1 MLRKCTIIGGK
12 QLQKKKKRYH
22 FEQRTSS
29 KKGSATSTVVG
40 WNNDREVY
48 IVSSESS
55 EVKRFVR
62 SWNKVGTKY
71 IQEKQPN

>member
-12 QLQKKKKRYH
+12 QLQKKERYY
-22 FEQRTSS
+22 FEQGTSS
-29 KKGSATSTVVG
+29 KKGSATSTMVG
-40 WNNDREVY
+40 WNNNREVY
-48 IVSSESS
+48 LVSSKSS
-55 EVKRFVR
+55 EPKRFVR